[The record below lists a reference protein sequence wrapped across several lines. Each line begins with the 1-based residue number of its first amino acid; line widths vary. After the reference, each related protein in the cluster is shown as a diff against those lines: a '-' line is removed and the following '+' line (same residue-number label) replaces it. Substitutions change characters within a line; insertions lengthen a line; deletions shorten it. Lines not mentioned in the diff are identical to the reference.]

1 MMANYI
7 KQTEYWQV
15 RATGEIMEVPPAERS
30 LEWMKAY
37 RQVRCF
43 HHAESDC
50 VFLEDYHAPA
60 YVLQNHFENQAEEVD
75 LATYRLWKMIYDNPD
90 I

>member
-1 MMANYI
+1 MPSYI
-7 KQTEYWQV
+7 KPTEYWQV

-30 LEWMKAY
+30 PEWLKEY

-43 HHAESDC
+43 IHHESDC

-60 YVLQNHFENQAEEVD
+60 YILQRHFENQAEEVD
-75 LATYRLWKMIYDNPD
+75 ISTYRLWKMIYENPD